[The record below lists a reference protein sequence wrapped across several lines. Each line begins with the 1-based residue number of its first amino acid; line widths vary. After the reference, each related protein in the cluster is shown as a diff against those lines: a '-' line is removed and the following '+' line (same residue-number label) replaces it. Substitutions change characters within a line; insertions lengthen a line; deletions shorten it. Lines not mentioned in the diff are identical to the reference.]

1 VSAAAVSHHPVLCLT
16 QTAAAIR
23 EMAWRKK
30 QKAGGGGDSPKPP
43 TPKPAPGPPKPKPG
57 TPKPAADGGDE
68 PPAGMS
74 KMQ

>member
-1 VSAAAVSHHPVLCLT
+1 MSKM
-16 QTAAAIR
+16 Q

-30 QKAGGGGDSPKPP
+30 QKAGGGDSPKPP
-43 TPKPAPGPPKPKPG
+43 TPNPVRKGSGAGTPKPPA
-57 TPKPAADGGDE
+57 PKPAADGGDE